1 MMALKISVFCAKPD
15 VERIHFASMFVCQFM
30 LWPKF
35 QYKHVT
41 LLIFCQFNR
50 PKNWA
55 VSDCFHVYFLS
66 EELRLICLL
75 AVFEKDD
82 DLKKNIVGFIYI

>member
-1 MMALKISVFCAKPD
+1 MIALKISVFCAKAD

-30 LWPKF
+30 RWLKF
-35 QYKHVT
+35 QYKYVT
-41 LLIFCQFNR
+41 LRIFCHFNR
-50 PKNWA
+50 PENLA
-55 VSDCFHVYFLS
+55 VSDCFHVYFLT

-82 DLKKNIVGFIYI
+82 DF